1 MPIDYDDDGDI
12 NAELLV
18 HLFIVAFVVVVFVL

>member
-18 HLFIVAFVVVVFVL
+18 HLIIAAFVVWLFLL